1 MPSRELGFAVKVV
14 GEPGLPSHDSRRWQ
28 SKPHLSVS
36 LERLAAAAATGRL
49 VFDLAVAEVWGRFR
63 PVAELRVGDQLPP
76 ETDALRFNP
85 WNAGGGLEPTGL
97 LNRLRDYA
105 YPLSQR
111 SWTER
116 RRTGRRARG
125 HAGPA

>member
-1 MPSRELGFAVKVV
+1 M
-14 GEPGLPSHDSRRWQ
+14 
-28 SKPHLSVS
+28 
-36 LERLAAAAATGRL
+36 
-49 VFDLAVAEVWGRFR
+49 FDLAVAEVWGRFR
-63 PVAELRVGDQLPP
+63 PVAELRVAAPLPP

-111 SWTER
+111 AWGRTRRAHDQAAAETAVER
-116 RRTGRRARG
+116 RLRV
-125 HAGPA
+125 

>member
-1 MPSRELGFAVKVV
+1 ME
-14 GEPGLPSHDSRRWQ
+14 
-28 SKPHLSVS
+28 
-36 LERLAAAAATGRL
+36 
-49 VFDLAVAEVWGRFR
+49 EVPQLR
-63 PVAELRVGDQLPP
+63 PVAEIRVADPLPP

-111 SWTER
+111 AWGRAGGENDQAAAETAVER
-116 RRTGRRARG
+116 RR
-125 HAGPA
+125 P